1 MLVVDLS
8 TTDPYVNLATEEYLL
23 HHRQEDFFVLWQN
36 EPCIVVGRNQNT
48 LAEINHEYVTD
59 HNIPVVR
66 RLTGGGAVFHDLGNL
81 NYTFIEADAKD
92 KFGNYGVFS
101 TPVLQVLHRLGVP
114 ATVSGRNDLLVDG
127 KKICGNAQ
135 TMFHGR
141 MMHHGCILFSANVNH
156 LTSALKVNPLKI
168 QSKGI
173 ASVRS
178 RVTNIADHLAEPL
191 TVTDFRGLLLDEV
204 LKGEGNR
211 LYELTPADKEQ
222 IETLYREKYA
232 TYEWNFGFKK
242 EYSFNKDTLFPA
254 GLVTL
259 SMDIKEDKIAA
270 LSVKG
275 DFFGV
280 ADVAQ
285 FEAAMLGTPYE
296 PSAILERL
304 QSLDFSSYFAGIS
317 PEEFIKALF

>member
-1 MLVVDLS
+1 MLIVDLK
-8 TTDPYVNLATEEYLL
+8 TTNPYVNLATEEYLL
-23 HHRQEDFFVLWQN
+23 YHRKEDFFVLWQN

-48 LAEINHEYVTD
+48 LAEINHEYVTE
-59 HNIPVVR
+59 HHIPVVR

-101 TPVLQVLHRLGVP
+101 TPVLQVLHKMGVP
-114 ATVSGRNDLLVDG
+114 ATLSGRNDLLVDG

-156 LTSALKVNPLKI
+156 LVDALKVNPLKI

-173 ASVRS
+173 QSVRS
-178 RVTNIADHLAEPL
+178 RVTNIADHLTQPM
-191 TVTDFRGLLLDEV
+191 TVTDFRRLLLEEV
-204 LKGEGNR
+204 LGGQDNE
-211 LYELTPADKEQ
+211 LYELTPHDQEQ
-222 IETLYREKYA
+222 IEILYREKYS

-242 EYSFNKDTLFPA
+242 DYSFCKDTLFSA

-275 DFFGV
+275 DFFGI
-280 ADVAQ
+280 ADVAE
-285 FEAAMLGTPYE
+285 FEQAMLGTPYE

-304 QSLDFSSYFAGIS
+304 NTLDFSSYFAGIS
-317 PEEFIKALF
+317 SEEFIKAFF

>member
-1 MLVVDLS
+1 MLVVDIK
-8 TTDPYVNLATEEYLL
+8 TTNPYRNLATEEYFLYQ
-23 HHRQEDFFVLWQN
+23 RTEDFFMLWQN

-48 LAEINHEYVTD
+48 LAEINYEYVTE

-92 KFGNYGVFS
+92 KFGNYAVFS
-101 TPVLQVLHRLGVP
+101 TPVLQVLHHLGVP
-114 ATVSGRNDLLVDG
+114 ATLSGRNDLLVDE

-135 TMFHGR
+135 TMYHGR

-156 LTSALKVNPLKI
+156 LTNALKVNPLKI

-173 ASVRS
+173 QSVRS
-178 RVTNIADHLAEPL
+178 RVTNIAEHLP
-191 TVTDFRGLLLDEV
+191 TPCSVTEFRQLLLTNV
-204 LKGEGNR
+204 LSQEGNA
-211 LYELTPADKEQ
+211 LYELTPQDREAIDK
-222 IETLYREKYA
+222 LYNEKYS
-232 TYEWNFGFKK
+232 TYEWNYGFKK
-242 EYSFNKDTLFPA
+242 AYSFCKDTLFPA

-259 SMDIKEDKIAA
+259 SMDIEEDKIAA

-275 DFFGV
+275 DFFGI
-280 ADVAQ
+280 ADVAE
-285 FEAAMLGTPYE
+285 FENAMLGTSYAPT
-296 PSAILERL
+296 AILSRL

-317 PEEFIKALF
+317 PEEFSKAFF

>member
-1 MLVVDLS
+1 MLVVDLK

-23 HHRQEDFFVLWQN
+23 YHRKEDFFMLWQN

-48 LAEINHEYVTD
+48 LAEINHDYVTEQA
-59 HNIPVVR
+59 IPVVR

-92 KFGNYGVFS
+92 KFGNYAVFA
-101 TPVLQVLHRLGVP
+101 TPVLQVLQDLGVP

-141 MMHHGCILFSANVNH
+141 MMHHGCILFSGNIDH
-156 LTSALKVNPLKI
+156 LTAALKVNPLKI

-173 ASVRS
+173 QSVRS
-178 RVTNIADHLAEPL
+178 RVTNIAEHLSNSI
-191 TVTDFRGLLLDEV
+191 TVTEFRRLLLERM
-204 LKGEGNR
+204 LSQEGNA
-211 LYELTPADKEQ
+211 LYELTPEDREAIDK
-222 IETLYREKYA
+222 LYQEKYS

-242 EYSFNKDTLFPA
+242 DYSFHKDTLFSA
-254 GLVTL
+254 GLVTV
-259 SMDIKEDKIAA
+259 SMNIQEDQIAA

-275 DFFGV
+275 DFFGM
-280 ADVAQ
+280 ADVAE
-285 FEAAMLGTPYE
+285 FESAMIGTAYE
-296 PSAILERL
+296 PTAVLHRL
-304 QSLDFSSYFAGIS
+304 QTLDFSSYFAGIS
-317 PEEFIKALF
+317 PEEFCKALF

>member
-1 MLVVDLS
+1 MLVVDLK
-8 TTDPYVNLATEEYLL
+8 TTNPYVNLATEEYLL
-23 HHRQEDFFVLWQN
+23 YHRTEDFFVLWQN

-48 LAEINHEYVTD
+48 LAEINHEYVTH

-81 NYTFIEADAKD
+81 NYTFIEAGAKD
-92 KFGNYGVFS
+92 KFGNYGVFAA
-101 TPVLQVLHRLGVP
+101 PVLQVLHKLNVS
-114 ATVSGRNDLLVDG
+114 ATLSGRNDLLVDG

-135 TMFHGR
+135 TMAHGR

-156 LTSALKVNPLKI
+156 LTDALRVNPLKI

-173 ASVRS
+173 QSVRS
-178 RVTNIADHLAEPL
+178 RVTNIADHLSAPL
-191 TVTDFRGLLLDEV
+191 TVEEFRRLLLQQALEQ
-204 LKGEGNR
+204 EGNC
-211 LYELTPADKEQ
+211 LYELTREDQ
-222 IETLYREKYA
+222 QHIQNLYEEKYS

-242 EYSFNKDTLFPA
+242 DYSFYKDTLFSG
-254 GLVTL
+254 GLVNL

-280 ADVAQ
+280 ADVAE
-285 FEAAMLGTPYE
+285 FEQAMVGTPYQ
-296 PSAILERL
+296 PAAVYERL

-317 PEEFIKALF
+317 PEEFTKAFF

>member
-1 MLVVDLS
+1 MLVVDLK
-8 TTDPYVNLATEEYLL
+8 TTNPYVNLATEEYFLYQ
-23 HHRQEDFFVLWQN
+23 RTEDFFMLWQN

-48 LAEINHEYVTD
+48 LAEINHEYVTE
-59 HNIPVVR
+59 HEIPVVR

-81 NYTFIEADAKD
+81 NYTFIEAGAKD
-92 KFGNYGVFS
+92 KFGNYAVFS
-101 TPVLQVLHRLGVP
+101 TPVLEVLHALNVP

-156 LTSALKVNPLKI
+156 LTAALKVNPLKI

-178 RVTNIADHLAEPL
+178 RVTNIAEHLSNPL
-191 TVTDFRGLLLDEV
+191 TVTEFRRLLLQKV
-204 LKGEGNR
+204 LSQSGNT
-211 LYELTPADKEQ
+211 LYELNQEDEAAIQK
-222 IETLYREKYA
+222 LYEEKYS

-242 EYSFNKDTLFPA
+242 DYSFNKDTLFSA
-254 GLVTL
+254 GLVTV

-275 DFFGV
+275 DFFGI
-280 ADVAQ
+280 ADVVE
-285 FEAAMLGTPYE
+285 FENAMLGTSYE
-296 PSAILERL
+296 PTAVLHRL
-304 QSLDFSSYFAGIS
+304 QTLDFSSYFAGIT
-317 PEEFIKALF
+317 PEEFCKALF